1 MKRITLFILLIS
13 LLLPMSLSAQSV
25 KAGAQKIKANVA
37 KIEAGAVKGD
47 RSKADN
53 RLATRANGIS
63 PKSASVEVGSR
74 SVNRVRRAPEN
85 GVMTWDFEDASQ
97 FNDWTTLDNDGDGFN
112 WEYFNNTGLTTDRMT
127 AHEGEG
133 LVASASYDKESGSAL
148 YPDNWLISPE
158 VTLGGALTL
167 WACGQDES
175 YASEV
180 FGVYVC
186 VSDPS
191 NINNY
196 LQVGSNVTATGEYV
210 KYKFDLSA
218 YAGQTGHF
226 AIRHYNVSDMFWLN
240 IDDVTLDLNLLP
252 DPTVPTNLTV
262 APGATTADV
271 TWEDTD
277 DEAWNLRWRP
287 WTDLSGNPHS
297 WDFALDTYESQMEDW
312 WIYDAD
318 EDGYSWGLAYSSDA
332 LDDACLYS
340 YSWSS
345 GSGGLTPD
353 NYVGTPDVPLK
364 GVLRFT
370 VWGASDDY
378 PDVFQVYAKVVDE
391 EFEDMHPLFD
401 TDLSTTEK
409 HQTYEVDLSA
419 FEGAEGC
426 IIFRHYNCKDQ
437 MRIYIDDVY
446 VGDPDAVIDPAEWIY
461 VNGLD
466 DTEYTIEGLVPET
479 DYVVQVQACNE
490 QEESNWSEET
500 IFTTVECEMPT
511 NLAVSDIKTRSAQI
525 SWEGT
530 NDSYNLRYRTA
541 ASTPIF
547 TENWESGLGSWV
559 GNNLNDDSGLSEY
572 FGYGNSIGYVLNS
585 NNNPP
590 QYLISPELDGVT
602 EGMMLEFYYSAS
614 QGDFNPETFQVGY
627 SSTNTDISAFTF
639 GDEILVDDTQWHIY
653 SETVPVGTKYFSVK
667 YNSKNQALLLVD
679 NFIVKSEVETP
690 AGEWITI
697 EGIEDTKYEIT
708 GLEPNTKYEVQVQGV
723 CDETETPWSETEPTI
738 FTTLIP
744 AECEMPTNLAVSD
757 IEPRSAQVSWEG
769 TNDGYNLRYREVDL
783 SNLAMVTLTADDVWG
798 DGSGYQMLLDA
809 DATAYGTI
817 IPETGGLTSSGNADA
832 SVYGAFEYKIP
843 TNADGVLTTSNIL
856 NNKSMTIFIPAGT
869 YDWCITN
876 PTPGDRV
883 WIASA
888 NGNVSGRQDDYE
900 FEANKVYEFHVS
912 LGGSNDRV
920 DVTITDVV
928 GSGDSDATAWTTK
941 NDVDSPYNLTALS
954 PETLYEVQVQGDCG
968 DGQSEWISKYFV
980 TLPACPTPSNV
991 TVEPGVATANVTWEG
1006 YSDSYNLRYRTART
1020 PIFAENW
1027 ENGEINSWT
1036 GYNLHDN
1043 SGLAYDSEN
1052 QDNICFGFYYT
1063 ENPPQYLISP
1073 KLSGVKAGMKL
1084 EFRYMVRSSNYPES
1098 FQVGYSSTTNDV
1110 SAFTWGEEITTN
1122 NTTYQLFSETI
1133 PAGTKYFCVQCT
1145 SDDQYYLYVDD
1156 FVVASEAG
1164 EWTTIEGIE
1173 DTEYELTGLEPDTR
1187 YEVQVQGVCDETETA
1202 WSEIELFATLEALVL
1217 LNDDL
1222 AEEVQNSDKL
1232 TEAVSASG
1240 TLVNVMLKD
1249 RTFFKDGN
1257 WNTLCLPFSV
1267 SEDEIA
1273 NSPLAGANIKK
1284 FYDGNVT
1291 GTHVDI
1297 VFTDAT
1303 DIEAGEYYIFKWDEG
1318 EDISNPA
1325 FKNVEIVLNDSYHYD
1340 YRDGN
1345 YFKVYGNFSSF
1356 EVDPTLDGCYT
1367 YYLSSDGNL
1376 KYSDKYRVLKTFR
1389 IFFRFTAD
1397 NDAAG
1402 ALDFNLVFDDG
1413 STQTGIV
1420 ELDGNGRDN
1429 RAPEGYY
1436 NLQGVKYNGKPIQ
1449 KGVYI
1454 NNGRKVVVK

>member
-1 MKRITLFILLIS
+1 
-13 LLLPMSLSAQSV
+13 MSLSAQSV

-85 GVMTWDFEDASQ
+85 GVYSWDFEDASQ
-97 FNDWTTLDNDGDGFN
+97 FSDWTIIDNDGDGFN

-148 YPDNWLISPE
+148 NPDNWLISPE
-158 VTLGGALTL
+158 ITLGGALTL

-196 LQVGSNVTATGEYV
+196 EQVGSNVTATGEYV

-218 YAGQTGHF
+218 YAGQTGRF

-277 DEAWNLRWRP
+277 DEAWNLR
-287 WTDLSGNPHS
+287 
-297 WDFALDTYESQMEDW
+297 
-312 WIYDAD
+312 
-318 EDGYSWGLAYSSDA
+318 
-332 LDDACLYS
+332 
-340 YSWSS
+340 
-345 GSGGLTPD
+345 
-353 NYVGTPDVPLK
+353 
-364 GVLRFT
+364 
-370 VWGASDDY
+370 
-378 PDVFQVYAKVVDE
+378 
-391 EFEDMHPLFD
+391 
-401 TDLSTTEK
+401 
-409 HQTYEVDLSA
+409 
-419 FEGAEGC
+419 
-426 IIFRHYNCKDQ
+426 
-437 MRIYIDDVY
+437 
-446 VGDPDAVIDPAEWIY
+446 
-461 VNGLD
+461 
-466 DTEYTIEGLVPET
+466 
-479 DYVVQVQACNE
+479 
-490 QEESNWSEET
+490 
-500 IFTTVECEMPT
+500 
-511 NLAVSDIKTRSAQI
+511 
-525 SWEGT
+525 
-530 NDSYNLRYRTA
+530 
-541 ASTPIF
+541 
-547 TENWESGLGSWV
+547 
-559 GNNLNDDSGLSEY
+559 
-572 FGYGNSIGYVLNS
+572 
-585 NNNPP
+585 
-590 QYLISPELDGVT
+590 
-602 EGMMLEFYYSAS
+602 
-614 QGDFNPETFQVGY
+614 
-627 SSTNTDISAFTF
+627 
-639 GDEILVDDTQWHIY
+639 
-653 SETVPVGTKYFSVK
+653 
-667 YNSKNQALLLVD
+667 
-679 NFIVKSEVETP
+679 
-690 AGEWITI
+690 
-697 EGIEDTKYEIT
+697 
-708 GLEPNTKYEVQVQGV
+708 
-723 CDETETPWSETEPTI
+723 
-738 FTTLIP
+738 
-744 AECEMPTNLAVSD
+744 
-757 IEPRSAQVSWEG
+757 
-769 TNDGYNLRYREVDL
+769 YREVDL

-798 DGSGYQMLLDA
+798 DGTGYQMLLDA

-817 IPETGGLTSSGNADA
+817 IPESGALTSSGNADA

-843 TNADGVLTTSNIL
+843 TNADGVLSTSNIII
-856 NNKSMTIFIPAGT
+856 NKSVTIFIPAGT

-928 GSGDSDATAWTTK
+928 GSGDSDATAWTTV

-1006 YSDSYNLRYRTART
+1006 YSDSYNLRYRTAGT

-1098 FQVGYSSTTNDV
+1098 FRVGYSSTTNDV
-1110 SAFTWGEEITTN
+1110 SDFTWGDEITTDA
-1122 NTTYQLFSETI
+1122 TTYQLFSETI

-1145 SDDQYYLYVDD
+1145 SYDQYVLYVDD
-1156 FVVASEAG
+1156 FIVIGEEEIPAG
-1164 EWTTIEGIE
+1164 EWITIEGIE
-1173 DTEYELTGLEPDTR
+1173 ENEYEITGLEPDTR

-1202 WSEIELFATLEALVL
+1202 WSEIEPFATLEALVL

-1325 FKNVEIVLNDSYHYD
+1325 FKNVEIVINDSYHYD
-1340 YRDGN
+1340 YRDGS

-1356 EVDPTLDGCYT
+1356 EVDPSVDGCYT
-1367 YYLSSDGNL
+1367 YYLTSNGEL

-1429 RAPEGYY
+1429 RALEGYY